1 LDLSGID
8 RLFQLRYLW
17 VSTNV
22 TVKLPTM
29 MKGLQYLET
38 LEIYANVTTVPTDI
52 VNLATLQHLCL
63 YGDRNLPDGIA
74 HMRSLR
80 TLQYFDL
87 SINSED
93 NVRSLGELKNLHQL
107 HLTCSVAPSD
117 RLKRNLIALV
127 SSLGKLGNLNSLVLA
142 PDASCTSIN
151 SDCSNSVSSVP
162 VSLQILE
169 LLPPICIFSRLPEW
183 FGQLR
188 NLRILKVVVTDLLKD
203 DIDVIMGVQE
213 LTNLSLYVRKP
224 TRESIVFKSDTFPV
238 LKYFK
243 FRCGVL
249 HLAFQAKAMPNLQ
262 KLKLEF
268 NAHRGDQYGG
278 MLAGIEHLLNL
289 REVAARIG
297 AGAGVE
303 ESDRMA
309 AESAF
314 IDTVSKNS
322 GLPMINMQWVDSFDE
337 DSRQCPA
344 SPTSWQDESRSSSS
358 HQPLPLMPGSSSH
371 YSQWKKGRLLGSG
384 THGQVYQ
391 GFNSE
396 NGQICAIKE
405 IKVSSDDS
413 NSKECLRQLN
423 EEIVLLSQLSHPNI
437 LQYYGSDLY
446 LSV

>member
-1 LDLSGID
+1 
-8 RLFQLRYLW
+8 
-17 VSTNV
+17 
-22 TVKLPTM
+22 
-29 MKGLQYLET
+29 
-38 LEIYANVTTVPTDI
+38 
-52 VNLATLQHLCL
+52 
-63 YGDRNLPDGIA
+63 
-74 HMRSLR
+74 
-80 TLQYFDL
+80 
-87 SINSED
+87 
-93 NVRSLGELKNLHQL
+93 
-107 HLTCSVAPSD
+107 
-117 RLKRNLIALV
+117 
-127 SSLGKLGNLNSLVLA
+127 
-142 PDASCTSIN
+142 
-151 SDCSNSVSSVP
+151 
-162 VSLQILE
+162 
-169 LLPPICIFSRLPEW
+169 
-183 FGQLR
+183 
-188 NLRILKVVVTDLLKD
+188 LKVVVTDLLKD
-203 DIDVIMGVQE
+203 DIDVIMGLQE

-289 REVAARIG
+289 REVSARIG

-437 LQYYGSDLY
+437 LQYYGSDLSNET
-446 LSV
+446 LSVYREYSAVSIRMMLQGGPLREVLLRNYTAQILSGLAYLHKRNTVHRNIKGANILFDSNGYTIKLADFGMAKLVSTIPCRSSYG